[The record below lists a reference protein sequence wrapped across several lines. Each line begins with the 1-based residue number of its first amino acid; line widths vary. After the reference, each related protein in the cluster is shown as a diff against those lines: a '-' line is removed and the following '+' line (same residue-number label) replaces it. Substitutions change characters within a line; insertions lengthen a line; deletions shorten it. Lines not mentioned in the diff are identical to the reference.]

1 MFVSVIFMDCL
12 QPHLP
17 LLFLPRNIK
26 PLPLIWIEF
35 VHTIEH
41 LFESMLWRFDDD
53 FEIDVRSVIFMQFP
67 DDITQAFLFVLHWGI
82 YDLYELVFVIF
93 AMGPLLCCTIEE
105 YALSMELAFVEC
117 ADVHVS
123 ILEVSLTEVLHV
135 LQVVVSSLFNSDIKL
150 IGFLYDPHSECEP
163 LRPRLSLPLLG
174 RKTNQ
179 MFISI
184 GNIFEVR
191 LEIEISKIK
200 IQSSGV
206 SEMD

>member
-1 MFVSVIFMDCL
+1 
-12 QPHLP
+12 
-17 LLFLPRNIK
+17 
-26 PLPLIWIEF
+26 
-35 VHTIEH
+35 
-41 LFESMLWRFDDD
+41 
-53 FEIDVRSVIFMQFP
+53 
-67 DDITQAFLFVLHWGI
+67 
-82 YDLYELVFVIF
+82 
-93 AMGPLLCCTIEE
+93 MGPLLCCTIEE
-105 YALSMELAFVEC
+105 YALTMELAFVEC

-191 LEIEISKIK
+191 FEIEISKIK